1 MGEIEAVNTE
11 TGEIFKSEDW
21 DRLSN
26 QTGLSVH
33 TLVKAATRA
42 KHRTKSWYIVYTGI
56 LGAIIENQ

>member
-11 TGEIFKSEDW
+11 TGEVFKSKDW

-33 TLVKAATRA
+33 TLVKAAA
-42 KHRTKSWYIVYTGI
+42 AANHRSKSWYIVYTGI
-56 LGAIIENQ
+56 LGQYIENK